1 MLTNFFFIF
10 FFLFFFFFFFFFQ
23 SYLFTMLSFV
33 FWHQKRLAKQAR
45 AQETQAKNA
54 SLGKKVKEPPV
65 SKGMK
70 GRGEASFYK
79 VTCKVCQLSILTFY
93 HVCNFRCLD
102 LLIILV

>member
-1 MLTNFFFIF
+1 
-10 FFLFFFFFFFFFQ
+10 
-23 SYLFTMLSFV
+23 MLSFV

-45 AQETQAKNA
+45 VQEIQAKNA

-93 HVCNFRCLD
+93 HVCNFHCLD
-102 LLIILV
+102 LLSWYDLRADFKLVSEVLKSCL

>member
-1 MLTNFFFIF
+1 
-10 FFLFFFFFFFFFQ
+10 
-23 SYLFTMLSFV
+23 MLSFV
-33 FWHQKRLAKQAR
+33 FWHQKRLSKQAR
-45 AQETQAKNA
+45 AQEIQTKNA

-70 GRGEASFYK
+70 GRAEASFYK

-93 HVCNFRCLD
+93 HVCNFHCLD